1 MLTRRCHFSVNFFED
16 DYLQSVEKT
25 YNFAIESL
33 LYYQRLFEYSGDIV
47 QLLSLPYN
55 MFQDLI
61 LKQIELKKKEKKERE
76 KAIEEKRKKVPRR
89 GV

>member
-1 MLTRRCHFSVNFFED
+1 MWTRRCPYLGNFFDD
-16 DYLQSVEKT
+16 DYLGSVEKT
-25 YNFAIESL
+25 YNFTIETL

-61 LKQIELKKKEKKERE
+61 LKQIELKKKEEKQRKEKERE
-76 KAIEEKRKKVPRR
+76 SHTPRYGGSR
-89 GV
+89 